1 MSRTRASAKKAGSSF
16 ERLVADYLRDALDNP
31 NIDRMV
37 KSGSLDR
44 GDIANVRDSHG
55 RLLAI
60 EAKNTATM
68 SLPQWEREATAEALN
83 YGAHAGIIIHKRRGT
98 ADPGEQWVTMT
109 AETLTKLLTA
119 PPHEGGASDIQG
131 EP

>member
-16 ERLVADYLRDALDNP
+16 ERLMADYLRDALDNP

-83 YGAHAGIIIHKRRGT
+83 YRAHAG
-98 ADPGEQWVTMT
+98 
-109 AETLTKLLTA
+109 
-119 PPHEGGASDIQG
+119 
-131 EP
+131 

>member
-1 MSRTRASAKKAGSSF
+1 MTRTRASAKKAGASF
-16 ERLVADYLRDALDNP
+16 ERQIADYLCDALGNP

-60 EAKNTATM
+60 ECKNTTTM
-68 SLPQWEREATAEALN
+68 SLPQWEREATTEALN
-83 YGAHAGIIIHKRRGT
+83 YGAHAGVIVHKRRGT
-98 ADPGEQWVTMT
+98 AQPQEQWVTMT
-109 AETLTKLLTA
+109 TETLAKLLKA
-119 PPHEGGASDIQG
+119 PPTSGASNI
-131 EP
+131 

>member
-16 ERLVADYLRDALDNP
+16 ERLIADYLRDTLGNP

-37 KSGSLDR
+37 KAGALDK

-55 RLLAI
+55 RLLAV
-60 EAKNTATM
+60 ECKNTATM

-83 YGAHAGIIIHKRRGT
+83 YGAHAGVIIHKRRGT

-109 AETLTKLLTA
+109 AETLTKLLSA
-119 PPHEGGASDIQG
+119 PPTGGASFMK
-131 EP
+131 ESP

>member
-1 MSRTRASAKKAGSSF
+1 MTRSRASAKKAGSSF
-16 ERLVADYLRDALDNP
+16 ERQIADYLRDALSNP

-60 EAKNTATM
+60 ECKNTATM
-68 SLPQWEREATAEALN
+68 SLPQWEREATTEALN
-83 YGAHAGIIIHKRRGT
+83 YGAHAGVIVHKRRGT
-98 ADPGEQWVTMT
+98 AQPQEQWVTMT
-109 AETLTKLLTA
+109 TETLTKLLQA
-119 PPHEGGASDIQG
+119 PPTSGASNI
-131 EP
+131 

>member
-16 ERLVADYLRDALDNP
+16 ERLMADYLRAALDNP

-55 RLLAI
+55 RLLAV
-60 EAKNTATM
+60 ECKNTATM

-119 PPHEGGASDIQG
+119 PPSSGASIIQ
-131 EP
+131 EDS